1 MSADQSDRAI
11 LNLAQKLLNES
22 TKNFVLCLPLHLPL
36 LYPDNQNIIY
46 KNTIFKMLTFFG
58 VTKNKNVNLTEGD
71 NATVLAEKLL
81 CIFKWV
87 DFHYD
92 TNIK

>member
-1 MSADQSDRAI
+1 
-11 LNLAQKLLNES
+11 
-22 TKNFVLCLPLHLPL
+22 
-36 LYPDNQNIIY
+36 
-46 KNTIFKMLTFFG
+46 MLTFFG

-87 DFHYD
+87 DFQIM
-92 TNIK
+92 TQTLNSMPPLFKKT